1 VVDAGFG
8 ARISGVLRVVFLGH
22 GQAGLMILWAKII
35 FLSGL
40 VASVWVYVAG
50 AERAKGQ
57 LKTLEAVHADL
68 LVEDE
73 RKAGEIDSLNARI
86 AANNARLLAEIE
98 VEQARVAEANKAADE
113 IRIDRDRITAAL
125 AQSRKSWDEVMAND
139 ARTRDWAIV
148 DVPPAA
154 FDRLRDAAGQ
164 N

>member
-1 VVDAGFG
+1 
-8 ARISGVLRVVFLGH
+8 
-22 GQAGLMILWAKII
+22 MILWAKII

-57 LKTLEAVHADL
+57 LKTLETIHADL
-68 LVEDE
+68 ITEDQ
-73 RKAGEIDSLNARI
+73 RKASEIGRLNARI

-98 VEQARVAEANKAADE
+98 VEQARVAEARKAADA
-113 IRIDRDRITAAL
+113 IRLERDRITAAL
-125 AQSRKSWDEVMAND
+125 AQSRKSWDEVMQND

-154 FDRLRDAAGQ
+154 FDRLRYAAGQ